1 MYNGIGLRTVRGSG
15 TNGYV
20 QRNLSYVNPNR
31 SRQRVSQNPSNGQRY
46 NTIQKESSRPINAE
60 ILYHEQKRAIEV
72 KALELTVRLQDE
84 GAENDTIVAQVEEK
98 RKEWIKDLEDS
109 RQQGTVGRKSTN
121 SHQKAQIKEKENA
134 RLKQLFRIPED
145 YMAGESFDPEKKEKR
160 RQERL
165 EKQEKRREEARTA
178 KERELKSNQ
187 LETDNSRFNRKREG
201 TRSATEDRDRFDSK
215 PTVRK
220 MARRSGDR
228 GDSRRLSKRS
238 PRYKT
243 KRSTSRSL
251 SSSSEKSSSSERDIK
266 SQPVRKALRH
276 ERVSS
281 RVPHGSSSD
290 SNSDSSSDRSS
301 STSSRAY
308 EKKKSKKSASPIP
321 PVRSRSSS
329 PSKKY
334 IKEYRGSGTP
344 RQQVSTRVSESPHTT
359 ERAGKVRNGGSTKIH
374 DIKNSRRQRSRS
386 SQRAKYRTSELNAK
400 RTKRRTLQHLRPAR
414 RRRRVRETNAVRI
427 LGRVIQLLRRHV
439 PDPVPAIKAAV
450 IVEQA
455 RDHLDGIP
463 VVSRA
468 RRVVVEALVERGDDI
483 RVDRAEDMEAYL
495 RRKYNKFAV
504 RIMYAS
510 SLELQRYTKPVFN
523 LYM

>member
-400 RTKRRTLQHLRPAR
+400 RTKRRVSSSSGSESDVRSVHSNESDSSAPSSRSSSTSSPRNKCRSHSRTSYSTSSASRSRSRTRYQSRRNRRTSARPSRRYTRSISRSSSRSGSAGRTR
-414 RRRRVRETNAVRI
+414 RRYSRR
-427 LGRVIQLLRRHV
+427 
-439 PDPVPAIKAAV
+439 
-450 IVEQA
+450 
-455 RDHLDGIP
+455 
-463 VVSRA
+463 
-468 RRVVVEALVERGDDI
+468 
-483 RVDRAEDMEAYL
+483 
-495 RRKYNKFAV
+495 
-504 RIMYAS
+504 S
-510 SLELQRYTKPVFN
+510 S
-523 LYM
+523 